1 MIAAILS
8 TISGTNEPER
18 LFGWLNVVS
27 GFIAGS
33 RTLRIIESG
42 VIL

>member
-8 TISGTNEPER
+8 TISGTNEPQW
-18 LFGWLNVVS
+18 FFDWLNVVS

-33 RTLRIIESG
+33 RTLRLIESG
-42 VIL
+42 EIL